1 MPATGTHYSL
11 EQNLWRDDR
20 RDVLESTRA
29 ALDYFEYLYGMFS
42 DWHLALAAYN
52 WGEGSVQRAIRRQQA
67 RKRPADY
74 QHLRMPNETANY
86 VPKLE
91 AIKRIV
97 TDPSKYG
104 VKLPDVGNEPFFVT
118 VTKPRDIDTETAAE
132 LAGMPLKEFRQLN
145 PSFKLPVI
153 VASHNN
159 VRSTSS
165 STILQAGWTVASR
178 SRVGRPTSCRR
189 ARRLP
194 QSPKLQG

>member
-1 MPATGTHYSL
+1 M
-11 EQNLWRDDR
+11 
-20 RDVLESTRA
+20 
-29 ALDYFEYLYGMFS
+29 
-42 DWHLALAAYN
+42 
-52 WGEGSVQRAIRRQQA
+52 
-67 RKRPADY
+67 
-74 QHLRMPNETANY
+74 
-86 VPKLE
+86 
-91 AIKRIV
+91 

-159 VRSTSS
+159 VMLLPADKVDEFIDNLASWMDGGQPLSR
-165 STILQAGWTVASR
+165 WTT
-178 SRVGRPTSCRR
+178 TSCRR